1 MMRNPRTRRAFL
13 LGTASTLLLA
23 RSAAALRIEE
33 DPVLESRY
41 LAACETRTT
50 HDQVIR
56 ELVAQL
62 EGDGEVTP
70 DTHAQAVEQVKTMKC
85 PLCGCALSA
94 IDPYPAKF

>member
-1 MMRNPRTRRAFL
+1 MRSPYTRRAFL
-13 LGTASTLLLA
+13 LGTASTVLLA
-23 RSAAALRIEE
+23 RSAAAFRVED

-41 LAACETRTT
+41 LAACETRNT

-62 EGDGEVTP
+62 EGNGDVTP
-70 DTHAQAVEQVKTMKC
+70 EAHAQAVEQVKSMKC
-85 PLCGCALSA
+85 PLCGCSLAA